1 MPVTEIVGTIDQFLE
16 EMANSKRPRALT
28 GRMSQA
34 TLTQYT
40 NVLTFV
46 WLPWFRENARH
57 ATSAAHILN
66 QFEEHLQSQTG
77 RMSKKPLSEQTIRT
91 YVKIVR
97 IYLKWA
103 EVPTKDYVSLKAP
116 ERDIQVLTREEIDR
130 MERAARS
137 VRDKLIVRT
146 LADTGIR
153 VGEMVGLR
161 SQDLKFESRNKK
173 LGPAYYIEVKGKTGK
188 RKVPVGPETWGRL
201 KKYADLNGDEYIFM
215 ATRSDSTGKVNRL
228 TESGAG
234 QMISNLG
241 KEAKIGKRVYPHLF
255 RHSYATQKLSDGMDS
270 VTLMHILGHQNL
282 DMIAEVYAHLSVGQT
297 YDAMMRTR

>member
-1 MPVTEIVGTIDQFLE
+1 MPTEIVGSIDQFLD
-16 EMANSKRPRALT
+16 EMETSRRPRALT
-28 GRMSQA
+28 GKMSPA
-34 TLTQYT
+34 TIRQYT
-40 NVLTFV
+40 NILTFV
-46 WLPWFRENARH
+46 WLPWFRENARN
-57 ATSAAHILN
+57 SKNAAHLLN
-66 QFEEHLQSQTG
+66 LFEERLQSRTG
-77 RMSKKPLSEQTIRT
+77 RMSKKSLSEQTIRT

-116 ERDIQVLTREEIDR
+116 ERDIQVLTRDEIDR

-161 SQDLKFESRNKK
+161 GQDLKIESRNKK
-173 LGPAYYIEVKGKTGK
+173 LGPAYYIEVRGKTGR
-188 RKVPVGPETWGRL
+188 RKVPCSPETWGRL
-201 KKYADLNGDEYIFM
+201 KKYADLNGDEFIFM
-215 ATRSDSTGKVNRL
+215 ATRSDKTGKVNRL

-241 KEAKIGKRVYPHLF
+241 KEAKINKRVYPHLF
-255 RHSYATQKLSDGMDS
+255 RHSFATQKLSDGMDS
-270 VTLMHILGHQNL
+270 VTLMTILGHRNL

-297 YDAMMRTR
+297 YDAMMRSL